1 MAAWEVFTFAQ
12 LIPCLGLRV
21 MVEKEAAA
29 CLLFSCFCLLGE
41 ALYHRIASH
50 RNSPFH
56 TTLLLPTLAFLSL
69 VLTVFCLFSISW

>member
-29 CLLFSCFCLLGE
+29 CLHFSCFSI
-41 ALYHRIASH
+41 IASEH
-50 RNSPFH
+50 YSPFH

-69 VLTVFCLFSISW
+69 VLTVFCLFSMSW